1 MRHEHLTGALVEL
14 SEIAKTSSGAHR
26 LLHHPSETCD
36 GAEVMAAPK
45 PPQLRHRVESIAGHG
60 CHETLTRNPNP

>member
-14 SEIAKTSSGAHR
+14 SEIAKTSSGAYR
-26 LLHHPSETCD
+26 LLHHPSEACD

-45 PPQLRHRVESIAGHG
+45 PPQRRHRVESIAGHG
-60 CHETLTRNPNP
+60 CNETLTRNLDP